1 MRMTR
6 LAVPIVFAWLALGAL
21 PVAQSRPS
29 ADVLARQLQEKYEQ
43 VRDFTASFVHT
54 YRGGVLRTQ
63 SSERGTVAV
72 KKPGKMRWV
81 YTNPERKEIVS
92 DGRQIYTYIV
102 ADKQV
107 IVSDVPSTNTSAALF
122 LGGQGNLVRDF
133 TAEYADNP
141 PAGTIAL
148 KLTPRRPEPE
158 FEYLV
163 LAVDP
168 VTLQMRTLTTRDHQ
182 GGDSTIT
189 FSNMKENQG
198 LPDKEFVFSAPR
210 GVDVITDGSTR

>member
-1 MRMTR
+1 MRR
-6 LAVPIVFAWLALGAL
+6 AALILAIWSVSLVPGLE
-21 PVAQSRPS
+21 AQSRP
-29 ADVLARQLQEKYEQ
+29 APEVLARTLQQRYQQ
-43 VRDFTASFVHT
+43 VRDFSASFVHS

-63 SSERGTVAV
+63 SSERGTVSV

-81 YTNPERKEIVS
+81 YTSPERKEIVS
-92 DGRQIYTYIV
+92 DGAKIYTHIV

-107 IVSDVPSTNTSAALF
+107 IVSDVPANNTSAALF
-122 LGGQGNLVRDF
+122 LSGQGDLARDF
-133 TAEYADNP
+133 TAAYADNA

-148 KLTPRRPEPE
+148 KLTPRTPQPD
-158 FEYLV
+158 FEYLI

-168 VTLQMRTLTTRDHQ
+168 ATLQMRSLATRDHQ

-198 LPDKEFVFSAPR
+198 LADKDFAFRMPR
-210 GVDVITDGSTR
+210 GVDVVTDGTR